1 MPQCCNR
8 FAHLYRLVYFSCVFR
23 VSVCRRSPPR
33 AQANHK
39 SLEAI
44 LRSEIQ
50 SRMQGEERAVAE
62 VQRSGKELS
71 AAMAALQRDVRTRFQ
86 AVTAA
91 LQVRCELFVRRIF
104 YLLSVHT
111 CFRA

>member
-1 MPQCCNR
+1 VVSRDCISTACSACR
-8 FAHLYRLVYFSCVFR
+8 KSALVICVFILSFDR
-23 VSVCRRSPPR
+23 ITAAPSRCV

-71 AAMAALQRDVRTRFQ
+71 VAMAALQRDVRTRFQ

-91 LQVRCELFVRRIF
+91 LQVRAV
-104 YLLSVHT
+104 
-111 CFRA
+111 

>member
-1 MPQCCNR
+1 MQSAFVWNAICDCNCL
-8 FAHLYRLVYFSCVFR
+8 AHFSLAR
-23 VSVCRRSPPR
+23 TRT
-33 AQANHK
+33 QANHK

-91 LQVRCELFVRRIF
+91 LQVR
-104 YLLSVHT
+104 
-111 CFRA
+111 